1 MPWLARSP
9 ASPPSEASNYWFSFY
24 FYPSRGTRP
33 ISFCSVRELYD
44 DVPFTN
50 QRGLLPSQCW
60 PAGDIDGT
68 NVYLSLGAALHRVV
82 RVREFGQMGASEA
95 EAGMAWKEKKD
106 VASVRPTDRPSRLP
120 NVVS

>member
-1 MPWLARSP
+1 MLAGR
-9 ASPPSEASNYWFSFY
+9 A
-24 FYPSRGTRP
+24 
-33 ISFCSVRELYD
+33 
-44 DVPFTN
+44 
-50 QRGLLPSQCW
+50 
-60 PAGDIDGT
+60 AGDIDGT